1 MVLKGLTRAG
11 IGPVG
16 DVESFAVLAHKYGF
30 DAIDCS
36 GKELQDLIQGK
47 GVDGAK
53 EFLGSHGLT
62 IGSIGL
68 SVEWRQSEETFR
80 EGLMGLAAEANAAAA
95 LGCTSCCT
103 YVLPSTDLNPAEFL
117 ATATRR
123 LRLCAQVLG
132 AYGVRLGLEYVGPHH
147 LRNMGKHPFIWDLP
161 GTLEWI
167 DVIHEPN
174 VGLNLDAIH
183 WYTTSNDPAEI
194 LSLKKDQVV
203 HVHINDVPDVP
214 IPEVLD
220 NGRTFPGEGVINLSA
235 FLRALGAI
243 GYAGVVSQEILTK
256 EPFEASPEEL
266 LQRSADGFNK
276 VFTAAGL

>member
-1 MVLKGLTRAG
+1 MLKGLTRAG

-16 DVESFAVLAHKYGF
+16 DVEAFAILAHEYGF
-30 DAIDCS
+30 DAIDC
-36 GKELQDLIQGK
+36 GGRELQNLIQGK
-47 GVDGAK
+47 GIDGAK
-53 EFLGSHGLT
+53 GFLDSHDIV

-68 SVEWRQSEETFR
+68 PVEWRQSEEMFL

-103 YVLPSTDLNPAEFL
+103 YVLPSTDLNPAEFM

-147 LRNMGKHPFIWDLP
+147 LRKMGKYPFIWNLP

-167 DVIHEPN
+167 EAIREPN
-174 VGLNLDAIH
+174 VGLNLDSIH

-194 LSLKKDQVV
+194 LSLNKDQVV

-214 IPEVLD
+214 IAEVLD
-220 NGRTFPGEGVINLSA
+220 NGRIFPGEGVINLSG
-235 FLRALGAI
+235 FLRALDAI
-243 GYAGVVSQEILTK
+243 GYAGAVSQEVLTK
-256 EPFEASPEEL
+256 EPFDAPPEEL
-266 LQRSADGFNK
+266 LQRSADGINK
-276 VFTAAGL
+276 VLSAAGL